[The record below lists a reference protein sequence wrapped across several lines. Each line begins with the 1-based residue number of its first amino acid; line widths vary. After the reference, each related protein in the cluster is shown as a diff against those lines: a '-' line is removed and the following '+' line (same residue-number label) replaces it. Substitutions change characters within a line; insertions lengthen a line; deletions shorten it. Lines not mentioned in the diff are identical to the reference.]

1 MKNEFLIAAS
11 MATLFAAGAHAAPGD
26 GGPKRG
32 ADMDRADVEARVTE
46 HFQKMDADSDGT
58 VTEAEAKAAR
68 ETMMAERSG
77 EMFAKADTDGSGAI
91 SEAEWNAMAEKRGG
105 KRAGARHK
113 GGNMM
118 MRADADGD
126 GRITL
131 AEAKAPA
138 LDRFDR
144 ADTDKDGT
152 VTAAERR
159 AQWQTMRAERGKGRT
174 AE

>member
-11 MATLFAAGAHAAPGD
+11 MATLFAAGAHAAPDD

-32 ADMDRADVEARVTE
+32 ADMDRADVEARVTD

-58 VTEAEAKAAR
+58 VTEAEVKAAR

-77 EMFAKADTDGSGAI
+77 KMFAKADTDGNGAI

-159 AQWQTMRAERGKGRT
+159 AQWQSMRAERGKGRT